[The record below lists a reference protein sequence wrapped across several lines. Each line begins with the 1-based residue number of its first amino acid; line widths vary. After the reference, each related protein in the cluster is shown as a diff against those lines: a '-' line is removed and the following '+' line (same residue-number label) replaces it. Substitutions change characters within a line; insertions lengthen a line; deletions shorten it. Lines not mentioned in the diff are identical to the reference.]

1 MERKNNQSTPEFRRM
16 TLSPIPPHK
25 CKIELVLAND
35 RIWDVYKDGNWI
47 FSRGSWENVIAELT
61 LYNF

>member
-16 TLSPIPPHK
+16 TPPPMPPYK
-25 CKIELVLAND
+25 RKIELALANH
-35 RIWDVYKDGNWI
+35 RVWDEYKDGNWI